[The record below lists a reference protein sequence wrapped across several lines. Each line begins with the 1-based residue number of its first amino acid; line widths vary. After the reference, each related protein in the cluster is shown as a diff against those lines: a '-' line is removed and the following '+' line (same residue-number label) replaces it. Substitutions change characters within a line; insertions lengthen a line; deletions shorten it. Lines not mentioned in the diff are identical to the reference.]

1 MIKFVGDNGRI
12 EVDALDYQ
20 DVSAA
25 NCDDR
30 NWLTCRILACL
41 GDFRFT
47 ANCAIQTYDIQNLYD
62 LFKCKSRSFSWSFPE
77 DDIVIELCV
86 DDGTLKSVRLV
97 FRHKIAAEEMS
108 CSCTVSTQMPCRD
121 ILDDIEELMVEC
133 PVLR

>member
-12 EVDALDYQ
+12 EIDALDYQ

-47 ANCAIQTYDIQNLYD
+47 ANCAIQTYDIQNLYE
-62 LFKCKSRSFSWSFPE
+62 LFQSKRQSFSWSFPE
-77 DDIVIELCV
+77 DDIVIEFCV
-86 DDGTLKSVRLV
+86 NEGTLKSVRLISH
-97 FRHKIAAEEMS
+97 HKITTEEMS
-108 CSCTVSTQMPCRD
+108 YSCTVSTQMPCRD
-121 ILDDIEELMVEC
+121 VLGDIEDMMVEF
-133 PVLR
+133 PIM